1 MGGKSKGGGKKGK
14 ANAQTR
20 GKAPGGRVYEVAQAI
35 LNAPPGGVASVIR
48 AALEDRDAPIRRDP
62 RAFTMFS
69 TRCRKKGEWSKCVE
83 IFDAMREQGFAD
95 LSSLDGMS
103 EEELCDRQ
111 VQSIEGGR
119 RISDF
124 LNKYWGG
131 APDFPK
137 VSKFSTIGNREIK

>member
-48 AALEDRDAPIRRDP
+48 AALEDRDAPIRRDHA

-69 TRCRKKGEWSKCVE
+69 TRCRKKGSGQS
-83 IFDAMREQGFAD
+83 ASR
-95 LSSLDGMS
+95 SSTPCAS
-103 EEELCDRQ
+103 RAW
-111 VQSIEGGR
+111 R
-119 RISDF
+119 RTPSF
-124 LNKYWGG
+124 
-131 APDFPK
+131 
-137 VSKFSTIGNREIK
+137 TTRR